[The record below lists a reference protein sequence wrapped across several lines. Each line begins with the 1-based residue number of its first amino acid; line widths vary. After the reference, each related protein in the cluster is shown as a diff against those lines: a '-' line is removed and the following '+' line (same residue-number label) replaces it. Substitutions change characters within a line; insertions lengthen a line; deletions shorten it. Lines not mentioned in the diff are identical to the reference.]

1 MKNYNESIETLTEIR
16 SMMERST
23 RFISLNGFSGVFA
36 GIFALIG
43 AAAACEYLQTKVLIP
58 NFTASEDGSSR
69 SFYLFFFTDAI
80 LVLVTSVSVA
90 VYLTVR
96 KSKKKG
102 LKVWDN
108 SAKRVIFN
116 MLLPLSAGG
125 LFCLLLVYH
134 GYVGLVA
141 PSTLIFYG
149 LALLNTSKYTYEDIR
164 YLGIIEVLIGL
175 LATIWIGYGLLFWA
189 LGFGVMHVIYGIIM
203 YFKYER

>member
-36 GIFALIG
+36 SIFALIG
-43 AAAACEYLQTKVLIP
+43 AAAAYEYLQTKAVIP
-58 NFTASEDGSSR
+58 NLVASEDGSSL

-80 LVLVTSVSVA
+80 LVLVASISVA

-108 SAKRVIFN
+108 SAKRVTFN

-175 LATIWIGYGLLFWA
+175 LATVWIGYGLLFWA
-189 LGFGVMHVIYGIIM
+189 LGFGIMHVIYGIIM